1 MKLICLV
8 ENTEGSLG
16 CIAEHGLS
24 LYAETEKHKILLDFG
39 QTDAMI
45 KNAEKLGIDL
55 KTVDNAFLSH
65 GHYDHSGSLLEFAEL
80 NPDAHIF
87 MQRKA
92 LEKHY
97 HGERYIGIDKKTADL
112 PDVKLLDGDFKID
125 DELEVF
131 TGITGRRLYPQ
142 GNLELETE
150 RDGIR
155 ETDDFS
161 HEQCLVITDGDKKYL
176 LSGCSHNGILN
187 ILDRYISLYGKEPYA
202 VVTGFHMMKKTEYTA
217 EEINIIKETA
227 IELTKYDT
235 IFVSGHCTSLPAFE
249 IMKEIMGDRL
259 IAMHSGEII
268 F

>member
-8 ENTEGSLG
+8 ENTEGCHG

-24 LYAETEKHKILLDFG
+24 LYAETKNHKILLDFG
-39 QTDAMI
+39 QTDAMM

-55 KTVDNAFLSH
+55 KAVDNAFLSH
-65 GHYDHSGSLLEFAEL
+65 GHYDHSGSLIRFAET
-80 NPDAHIF
+80 NPDAKIY

-97 HGERYIGIDKKTADL
+97 HDERYIGIDSKTGNL
-112 PDVKLLDGDFKID
+112 PNVRLLDGGIKID

-131 TGITGRRLYPQ
+131 TGITGRRLYPN

-150 RDGIR
+150 YNGMR

-176 LSGCSHNGILN
+176 LSGCAHNGILN
-187 ILDRYISLYGKEPYA
+187 ILDRYTELYEKEPYA
-202 VVTGFHMMKKTEYTA
+202 VITGFHMMKKTAYTA
-217 EEINIIKETA
+217 EEINVIKSTA
-227 IELTKYDT
+227 KELMKYDT
-235 IFVSGHCTSLPAFE
+235 LFVSGHCTSLPAFE

-259 IAMHSGEII
+259 IAMHSGEVI

>member
-8 ENTEGSLG
+8 ENTEGGHG

-24 LYAETEKHKILLDFG
+24 LYAETKKHKILLDFG

-55 KTVDNAFLSH
+55 KKVDYAFLSH
-65 GHYDHSGSLLEFAEL
+65 GHYDHSGSLIRFAET
-80 NPDAHIF
+80 NPNAKIY

-97 HGERYIGIDKKTADL
+97 HDERYIGIDSKTGNL
-112 PDVKLLDGDFKID
+112 PNVKLIDGDIKID
-125 DELEVF
+125 DELEIF
-131 TGITGRRLYPQ
+131 TGIKGRRLYPQ

-150 RDGIR
+150 HDGIR

-161 HEQCLVITDGDKKYL
+161 HEQCLVITVGGRKYL

-187 ILDRYISLYGKEPYA
+187 ILDRYISLYGKAPYA
-202 VVTGFHMMKKTEYTA
+202 VITGFHMMKKTEYTA

-259 IAMHSGEII
+259 IAMHSGEVI